1 MGQDRWGKIFFNKKL
16 LNSDFG
22 IMYCSLILEL
32 STRFF
37 LEGGKFDFVDFAFFL
52 RWIDGK

>member
-37 LEGGKFDFVDFAFFL
+37 LEGGKFDFVDFAFFFAV
-52 RWIDGK
+52 D